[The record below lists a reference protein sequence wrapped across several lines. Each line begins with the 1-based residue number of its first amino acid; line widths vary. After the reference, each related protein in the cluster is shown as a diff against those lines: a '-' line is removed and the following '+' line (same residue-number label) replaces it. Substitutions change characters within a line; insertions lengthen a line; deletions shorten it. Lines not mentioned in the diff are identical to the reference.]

1 MATCANQDGVE
12 TVYLMLSTPGGNVMY
27 GMTLYNTLRAMPF
40 RLITHNMGNVDSI
53 GNAIFLAGDERCAC
67 PHSTFMF
74 HGVGFDQATGSPRLD
89 EKYLGELTGS
99 LLSDQSRI
107 AAVIEERTNLDT
119 AQIEPLFR
127 EAQTKDAAYAVSAG
141 IVHQVKDVEVPPGSL
156 VVSLVL
162 QR

>member
-1 MATCANQDGVE
+1 
-12 TVYLMLSTPGGNVMY
+12 
-27 GMTLYNTLRAMPF
+27 
-40 RLITHNMGNVDSI
+40 
-53 GNAIFLAGDERCAC
+53 
-67 PHSTFMF
+67 MF